1 MSSVQSVQNLTHEDN
16 SLQALKS
23 RVIQDALARCKSDKT
38 LCEQFLTAYYRNLN
52 TDDVLLT
59 NAETSQAHQNII
71 DDLAGMALHHFDLLK
86 SYNRQSPNI
95 AVFNPNVET
104 HQFHSSHSVIQMVA
118 IDRPFLVD
126 TVLMSLEK
134 QGVNVHRLFHT
145 IIKVDWQDEQG
156 NGIDA
161 IRTADDSDSRYV
173 SLIHCEIDRQLEADL
188 TDIQDLLMQ
197 KVQVLDTVTGDWEAM
212 RAKLSAIKDE
222 MANADLSELDTLYD
236 ADEVKAFLE
245 WILDDNFI
253 FLGYREYRLQ
263 FEDGEKDVGES
274 VPDLMTVGGSGL
286 GLLGGVN
293 EDARSESFYGLPNR
307 LKQLLTRPQGLLL
320 SKSSHE

>member
-59 NAETSQAHQNII
+59 NAETSQANQNII

-173 SLIHCEIDRQLEADL
+173 SLIQ
-188 TDIQDLLMQ
+188 
-197 KVQVLDTVTGDWEAM
+197 
-212 RAKLSAIKDE
+212 
-222 MANADLSELDTLYD
+222 
-236 ADEVKAFLE
+236 
-245 WILDDNFI
+245 
-253 FLGYREYRLQ
+253 
-263 FEDGEKDVGES
+263 
-274 VPDLMTVGGSGL
+274 
-286 GLLGGVN
+286 
-293 EDARSESFYGLPNR
+293 
-307 LKQLLTRPQGLLL
+307 
-320 SKSSHE
+320 